1 MVCFL
6 LHLGN
11 MRSIRSWSPGASP
24 HVIVLTAM
32 LASTSGCALVGD
44 VFKAGFWVAVIG
56 IGILALVGFGIADLV
71 RNRSS

>member
-1 MVCFL
+1 
-6 LHLGN
+6 
-11 MRSIRSWSPGASP
+11 
-24 HVIVLTAM
+24 M